1 MKLPLPTLLAALLL
15 TPLAACGSTDPGTD
29 GDRLSVVA
37 SFYPLAYV
45 AERVAGDRADVTNLT
60 TPGQEPH
67 DLELSLERIAQVSDA
82 DLVVYE
88 KDLQPAVDDAVASS
102 GPDRQV
108 EAGQVAGLEDGD
120 PHFWLDP
127 ERLGAVASAVAAELT
142 DLDPDHADEYS
153 AHLDD
158 LLTDLRA
165 LDREFRT
172 GLADCA
178 IDTVVVSHDA
188 FSYLGKYGLSFA
200 AINGLSP
207 DAEPS
212 PAHLVALQRLID
224 SEGITTVFSESL
236 ASPELARSL
245 AGELGIRTA
254 ELDPIEGLSDATANE
269 DYLSLMRK
277 NLVALQKASQCT

>member
-212 PAHLVALQRLID
+212 PRTSSHSSGSSTPKGSPRCSPRAWPVPSSPAPWPASWASGPPSSTR
-224 SEGITTVFSESL
+224 SRACPTPRRTRTTS
-236 ASPELARSL
+236 AS
-245 AGELGIRTA
+245 
-254 ELDPIEGLSDATANE
+254 
-269 DYLSLMRK
+269 
-277 NLVALQKASQCT
+277 